1 MKKFLIFLFLIIF
14 LNFYIISYSLPI
26 AYYENKVLIFKITGT
41 ISIAHYEAL
50 LDAINIAQKE
60 NYNAIIILLSTPG
73 GSLDATLKMITLIEN
88 SPIPIIGYVYPPSST
103 AWSAGTYLLMAC
115 HIAAMAPNTIIGS
128 CQPISYSPFGSTPIN
143 DTKILNAL
151 ISLMSTQAKAHG
163 RNETIAIKFITENL
177 NLNDEE
183 ALLYNVIEIRAK
195 DVNDL
200 LNKIDGKE
208 VNTIYGEIKMNT
220 KNSMIVEYSFR
231 LRESILNVIS
241 DPTISS
247 ILFLIGIIA
256 LIYGFSTPGHGGEI
270 IGAIA
275 LILALIGMGFDI
287 NIAALIMMLGGVFL
301 FIYELMTP
309 GFGIFGFSGII
320 LLILGSLFIT
330 PFSPEKW
337 AVPSEW
343 YMTFTYTFLFIAV
356 LISSL
361 FIFILMKIIQV
372 RRKKPIIGNMIGDIV
387 TSISDAAP
395 NEITFVIYRGEYWQA
410 KCKNGIKKD
419 KKYKIIGKDGPV
431 LILEEI
437 NEV

>member
-1 MKKFLIFLFLIIF
+1 MKKFLIFIFLIIF
-14 LNFYIISYSLPI
+14 LNIYVISYPI
-26 AYYENKVLIFKITGT
+26 TYYEEKVLTFKITGT

-50 LDAINIAQKE
+50 VDAINIAQKE

-88 SPIPIIGYVYPPSST
+88 SPIPIIGYVYPPAST
-103 AWSAGTYLLMAC
+103 AWSAGTYILMAC

-177 NLNDEE
+177 NINDEE
-183 ALLYNVIEIRAK
+183 ALLYNVIEVRAK
-195 DVNDL
+195 DVNEL
-200 LNKIDGKE
+200 LNKIDGRE
-208 VNTIYGEIKMNT
+208 VNTVFGKIKMNT
-220 KNSMIVEYSFR
+220 KNAIVTEYNFR
-231 LRESILNVIS
+231 LRESILNIIS

-256 LIYGFSTPGHGGEI
+256 LIYGFSAPGHGGEI
-270 IGAIA
+270 LGAIA

-287 NIAALIMMLGGVFL
+287 NIAALIMMLGGAIL
-301 FIYELMTP
+301 FVYELMTP
-309 GFGIFGFSGII
+309 GFGLFGFSGII
-320 LLILGSLFIT
+320 LLILGSLFIA
-330 PFSPEKW
+330 PLSPEKW

-343 YMTFTYTFLFIAV
+343 YMTFTYTFLSIAI
-356 LISSL
+356 LLSL
-361 FIFILMKIIQV
+361 FFIFILMKIIQI
-372 RRKKPIIGNMIGDIV
+372 RRKKPIIGDIIGDLV
-387 TSISDAAP
+387 TPISNASP
-395 NEITFVIYRGEYWQA
+395 NELTFVIYKGEYWQA

-419 KKYKIIGKDGPV
+419 KKYKIIGKDGPI

-437 NEV
+437 NEI

>member
-26 AYYENKVLIFKITGT
+26 TYYENKVLIFKITGT

-220 KNSMIVEYSFR
+220 KNSMIVEYNFR

-256 LIYGFSTPGHGGEI
+256 LIYGFSAPGHGGEI

>member
-26 AYYENKVLIFKITGT
+26 TYYENKVLIFKITGT

-220 KNSMIVEYSFR
+220 KNSMTVEYNFR

-256 LIYGFSTPGHGGEI
+256 LIYGFSAPGHGGEI